1 MKKLLAVIFLVGI
14 TFLGN
19 SYIYGAINV
28 KNNNVNSVSNI
39 VNENNNVSTKEI
51 EEYFDGLLGIGS
63 IKDID
68 VKSFFL
74 NPFELLWL
82 FFKAVFIVVAI
93 NMVAHIVCKGAFSYS
108 DILKRRI
115 KARRLNKVLRDIY
128 D

>member
-1 MKKLLAVIFLVGI
+1 MKKLLAIIFLVGI
-14 TFLGN
+14 TFLEN
-19 SYIYGAINV
+19 SYIYGATNV

-39 VNENNNVSTKEI
+39 VNENSNVSTKEM

-68 VKSFFL
+68 VKSFLL
-74 NPFELLWL
+74 NPLELLWL

-93 NMVAHIVCKGAFSYS
+93 NVVAHIVCKGAFSYS